1 MWLFYWVAIIFAQE
15 NRDFFSQLDRLERES
30 TVLKNT
36 ATQLVILF
44 DSPPEEYPML
54 SIEQSLLQFESTMNR
69 IENQM
74 SYLEQNYES
83 SHQRD

>member
-1 MWLFYWVAIIFAQE
+1 MWLFYCVAIIFAQE